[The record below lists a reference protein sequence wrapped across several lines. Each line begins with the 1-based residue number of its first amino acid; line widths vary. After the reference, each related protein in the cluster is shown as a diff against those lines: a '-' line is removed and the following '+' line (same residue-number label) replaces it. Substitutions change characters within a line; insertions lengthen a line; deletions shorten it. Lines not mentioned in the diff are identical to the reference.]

1 MLNNR
6 VLSQLEQVFT
16 SLSSSVM
23 LLDEAGN
30 SLIPAEDIRFSLPD
44 LPAPG
49 KPVNHE
55 GRLYQRCAS
64 SPDAVLMTPEQDSAA
79 IRDAF
84 FLADSMIGAIIR
96 AESVSSDINSA
107 WQRILENRLTAAEL
121 SASADE
127 YRLSFKG
134 ERCVLLIHLV
144 QVQRSNGLEIMEE
157 VTPMGPNDV
166 LVAMDRHTVAL
177 VKDTAGMDG
186 LEDVREFAEA
196 LEETLMGETAI
207 DLTVGIGDIVDSL
220 EEVHSSYRQARRAI
234 DIGSRYAPK
243 SHIHVYRSMH
253 LERFLS
259 ELNPETAAHYHAL
272 LFNRSTARLFSEEML
287 NTIDMFFKKDLN
299 LSDTARQLYIH
310 RNTLVYRLDKVQRLV
325 GLDLRKFD
333 DAVTF
338 KLLYDMRKCVS
349 NGKKIH

>member
-6 VLSQLEQVFT
+6 ILAQLEQVF
-16 SLSSSVM
+16 SGLNSSVM
-23 LLDEAGN
+23 LLDAAGN

-44 LPAPG
+44 LPTPG

-55 GRLYQRCAS
+55 GRLYQKCLS
-64 SPDAVLMTPEQDSAA
+64 SPDAVLMTPEQDSRA

-84 FLADSMIGAIIR
+84 LLADTMIGAIIR
-96 AESVSSDINSA
+96 AESVSSDLNSA
-107 WQRILENRLTAAEL
+107 WQRLLENHLTATEL
-121 SASADE
+121 NAVADE
-127 YRLSFKG
+127 YQIPVRTA
-134 ERCVLLIHLV
+134 RCVLLIHLV
-144 QVQRSNGLEIMEE
+144 QVQSSSGLDIMEE
-157 VTPMGPNDV
+157 VTPKGQGDV

-186 LEDVREFAEA
+186 LEDVKEFAEA
-196 LEETLMGETAI
+196 LEETLMGETAM

-220 EEVHSSYRQARRAI
+220 EEMHSSYRQARRAI
-234 DIGSRYAPK
+234 EIGSQYAPN

-259 ELNPETAAHYHAL
+259 ELSPELAAHYHGL
-272 LFNRSTARLFSEEML
+272 LFNRSTSRLFSEEML

-325 GLDLRKFD
+325 GLDLRRFD

-338 KLLYDMRKCVS
+338 KLLYDMRKCVT
-349 NGKKIH
+349 NGKKTH